1 MSQPLTPGGWFAE
14 PSFTQ
19 FLVQMFI
26 LCLKIKQQLILKRHR
41 STAGLCWRFLEEPG
55 AQGSL
60 KCGQT
65 AAGPSSPADFL
76 GTQLRHG
83 CSEGDGRRL
92 RAVREPSRVP
102 REPPEPRIPH
112 LLSHPPAWAPP
123 LSRFSP
129 SSVLG
134 WTDSCLEIG
143 NPPPSGGKGGHDC
156 RGDRLLI
163 FSPFTS
169 WGSVAPASRCSFSP
183 IRAGNGLIFQAA
195 TSALPAAVGRPRADC
210 CVSIIFDRPFYGA

>member
-26 LCLKIKQQLILKRHR
+26 LCLKIKQQLILERHR
-41 STAGLCWRFLEEPG
+41 STAGLCWRLLEEPG

-65 AAGPSSPADFL
+65 AAGPSSPVDFL

-83 CSEGDGRRL
+83 CSEVMAGGSEL
-92 RAVREPSRVP
+92 SKSHLGSPGSP
-102 REPPEPRIPH
+102 RSPEPPTF
-112 LLSHPPAWAPP
+112 SFSP
-123 LSRFSP
+123 LCLGSPSQSFSP
-129 SSVLG
+129 SSVWG

-143 NPPPSGGKGGHDC
+143 NPPPSGGKGGHGC

-183 IRAGNGLIFQAA
+183 PGLG
-195 TSALPAAVGRPRADC
+195 TG
-210 CVSIIFDRPFYGA
+210 

>member
-112 LLSHPPAWAPP
+112 LLFLTPLPGLP
-123 LSRFSP
+123 LSVVFPHHLCWGGQTAVWR
-129 SSVLG
+129 
-134 WTDSCLEIG
+134 LET
-143 NPPPSGGKGGHDC
+143 H
-156 RGDRLLI
+156 
-163 FSPFTS
+163 
-169 WGSVAPASRCSFSP
+169 
-183 IRAGNGLIFQAA
+183 
-195 TSALPAAVGRPRADC
+195 LPAVGKEGMTAAGTGC
-210 CVSIIFDRPFYGA
+210 